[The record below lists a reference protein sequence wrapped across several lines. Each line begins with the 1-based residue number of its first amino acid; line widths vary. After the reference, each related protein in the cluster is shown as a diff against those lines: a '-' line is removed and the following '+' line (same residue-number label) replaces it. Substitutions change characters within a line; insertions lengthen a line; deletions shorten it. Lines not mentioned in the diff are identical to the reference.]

1 MLPFALVV
9 LLIFFIAFHTF
20 WLRQQWRARHEQ
32 HNPQGLPMT
41 NAESISEAPRGIA
54 IIGTVGVPA
63 RYGGFETLVENLVRF
78 HACDTRRMALSVYC
92 SSKSYRARPSTFK
105 QADLRYIGLDANGP
119 QSIPYDI
126 LSLFDAARRRD
137 DVILLLGVSGALAL
151 PLVRVLSRCKV
162 ITNIDGIEW
171 KREKWT
177 GLARLILRWSER
189 AAVLWSHEVIAD
201 NAAIA
206 EHVQEAYGQ
215 SCHVIA
221 YGGDHAQAADPVPVP
236 GMGLPQDYALALCR
250 IEPEN
255 NVGMILEAFSRM
267 PERPLVFVGNWD
279 KSDYGRTLR
288 ARYGDKPNLHLLD
301 QIYDPGHLRWV
312 RDGAAT
318 YVHGHSA
325 GGTNPSLVEMMHFG
339 IPVFA
344 HGCAFNRHTTENRA
358 IYFESADGLVS
369 AVESLENEQARD
381 TAAAMRE
388 IAARRYTW
396 EVVGRAYFNLL
407 ENT

>member
-1 MLPFALVV
+1 
-9 LLIFFIAFHTF
+9 
-20 WLRQQWRARHEQ
+20 
-32 HNPQGLPMT
+32 MT
-41 NAESISEAPRGIA
+41 DPKWSIL
-54 IIGTVGVPA
+54 GTVGVPGN
-63 RYGGFETLVENLVRF
+63 YGGFETLAENLVRF
-78 HACDTRRMALSVYC
+78 HAKHDVRVALSVYC
-92 SSKSYRARPSTFK
+92 SCKAFMTHQTKFE

-126 LSLFDAARRRD
+126 LSLFDAARRHT

-151 PLVRVLSRCKV
+151 PLVRAFSRCRIV
-162 ITNIDGIEW
+162 TNIDGIEW
-171 KREKWT
+171 KREKWK

-189 AAVLWSHEVIAD
+189 AAVRWSHAVIAD

-206 EHVQEAYGQ
+206 EHVQESYGQ

-221 YGGDHAQAADPVPVP
+221 YGGDHALAADPVPVP

-267 PERPLVFVGNWD
+267 PDHPLVFFGNWD
-279 KSDYGRTLR
+279 KSDYGRALR
-288 ARYGDKPNLHLLD
+288 ARCGDSPNLHLLD
-301 QIYDPGHLRWV
+301 PIYDPGHLRWV
-312 RDGAAT
+312 RDGAAS
-318 YVHGHSA
+318 YIHGHSA

-339 IPVFA
+339 IPIFA
-344 HGCAFNRHTTENRA
+344 HGCVFNRYTTENRA
-358 IYFESADGLVS
+358 MYFECADGLIS
-369 AVESLENEQARD
+369 LVESLESVQARD

-407 ENT
+407 ENP